1 MVKVP
6 PVPPPLADLDDAM
19 ELIHFAF
26 REVLRE
32 SDRLLTQRGFGR
44 LHHRILFFARRNDG
58 ITVSELVF
66 VLDVTK
72 QALHGPLLQLQK
84 SRLVRLARDPADG
97 RVRRLVLTPEGILFE
112 RKISAASRKRYR
124 AAFEGC
130 GRVAAHGWVEVM
142 RVLGR
147 GQSSA
152 ARVAALRG
160 RGRRA

>member
-1 MVKVP
+1 MAHP
-6 PVPPPLADLDDAM
+6 PPIPPPLADLDDAM
-19 ELIHFAF
+19 ELLHFAF

-32 SDRLLTQRGFGR
+32 SDRLLTQRGFSR
-44 LHHRILFFARRNDG
+44 LHHRILFFARRNEG
-58 ITVSELVF
+58 ITVSELLH

-84 SRLVRLARDPADG
+84 QKLVTLARDPADG
-97 RVRRLVLTPEGILFE
+97 RVRRLVLTREGAAYE
-112 RKISAASRKRYR
+112 RKISEASRRRYR
-124 AAFEGC
+124 AAFQGC

-152 ARVAALRG
+152 ARVAELRG
-160 RGRRA
+160 RGGRA